1 MYGTPRAVLLAT
13 MADRAVFHAEPP
25 EMTASEQFWLIV
37 DAERRS
43 FAAGKSRWQ
52 RFRSAVSLRSFVPEL
67 QTERPARPRRVKR
80 SSNMTIGQ
88 TTVRS

>member
-1 MYGTPRAVLLAT
+1 
-13 MADRAVFHAEPP
+13 VFHAEPP
-25 EMTASEQFWLIV
+25 EVTTSEQFWLIV

-67 QTERPARPRRVKR
+67 QTERPTRQRRAKKT
-80 SSNMTIGQ
+80 SNMTIGQ